1 MNTGYEGIL
10 QFRGKW
16 RDYQERVLLHAQ
28 QYLKDGK
35 IHIVAAPGSGKT
47 TLGIE
52 LIRRLGA
59 PCLIFSPS
67 ITIRQQWLMRIQEG
81 FLTEQAD
88 PQEILSND
96 LKQMKQMTAT
106 TYQAL
111 YSAMKRE
118 QGTLEEDSGEAAEE
132 DAAASEAVDG
142 VDAADSKV
150 AAGGVTEEADGE
162 KETEQVDYRDFDIF
176 KAVKEA
182 GITTIC
188 LDEAHH
194 LRSEW
199 WKALETFLDKLP
211 DVKIIALTATPPYDS
226 TPAQW
231 KRYIDMCGPIDEEI
245 FTPELVREGSLCPH
259 QDYVYFNWPTREE
272 EAYVREHQ
280 KRMQMQVQKMMA
292 DETLRRIVSS
302 HQGLMHPEEYSER
315 FLDKPEY
322 FTALL
327 VYCQA
332 KGIPFSG
339 YLRKL
344 IGTKGKLPG
353 MDAHWMEVLL
363 QGVLYEDRESYTMM
377 EAEREGL
384 LQELKEAGAIYRNK
398 VALRDNEAIK
408 KVLMKSQGKMESIH
422 AIVQAEYEA
431 LENDLRLLVLCDYIK
446 KDKLPEIGSKDTLV
460 TELGAVPIFEYLRR
474 QNMAGIRLGVLS
486 GTVIIVPMEVEAKLP
501 ELLAQYGCSGTLN
514 PLGDTGYGQLMIKGK
529 STHTVAV
536 VTELFRQGEI
546 HTLIGTKSLLGE
558 GWDAPCINSLILATY
573 VGSFMLSN
581 QMRGRAIRTD
591 REQPDK
597 TGNIWHLACIF
608 PKERGQQS
616 NTDAEGDYEM
626 LERRFESFLGVSCR
640 EDVIESGIG
649 RLDIPKITSKYEVD
663 KANRMMLERAKDRN
677 ALRQRW
683 NQSLQE
689 VRNQMEIEQI
699 DEIAAKEIETG
710 YIFINAVCIE
720 IIQVILAILLM
731 SGRMMAQKLG
741 NHPAFLL
748 LGIALLAAFAGIVYQ
763 GIRLFKFSTPARR
776 MKQLSKAMLD
786 ALRECGE
793 LEDGAHCRTEVESF
807 NGLVV
812 GTWLKGGTT
821 RDKTTYSA
829 CMEELWGVIDN
840 PRYLLIREKIFG
852 TSRECYSVPEIFGRQ
867 KERALIFE
875 KHMKRALGPYHV
887 VYTRTPEG
895 RKLLLKERTRSF
907 VNQNQ
912 SLLQGKKIAKGY

>member
-59 PCLIFSPS
+59 PS

-81 FLTEQAD
+81 FLTEEAD

-132 DAAASEAVDG
+132 DAAASEAVDAAYSKMTG
-142 VDAADSKV
+142 EVD
-150 AAGGVTEEADGE
+150 TESGD
-162 KETEQVDYRDFDIF
+162 TMEQVDYRDFDIF

-211 DVKIIALTATPPYDS
+211 DVQIIALTATPPYDS

-327 VYCQA
+327 VYC
-332 KGIPFSG
+332 
-339 YLRKL
+339 
-344 IGTKGKLPG
+344 
-353 MDAHWMEVLL
+353 
-363 QGVLYEDRESYTMM
+363 
-377 EAEREGL
+377 
-384 LQELKEAGAIYRNK
+384 
-398 VALRDNEAIK
+398 
-408 KVLMKSQGKMESIH
+408 
-422 AIVQAEYEA
+422 
-431 LENDLRLLVLCDYIK
+431 
-446 KDKLPEIGSKDTLV
+446 
-460 TELGAVPIFEYLRR
+460 
-474 QNMAGIRLGVLS
+474 
-486 GTVIIVPMEVEAKLP
+486 
-501 ELLAQYGCSGTLN
+501 
-514 PLGDTGYGQLMIKGK
+514 
-529 STHTVAV
+529 
-536 VTELFRQGEI
+536 
-546 HTLIGTKSLLGE
+546 
-558 GWDAPCINSLILATY
+558 
-573 VGSFMLSN
+573 
-581 QMRGRAIRTD
+581 
-591 REQPDK
+591 
-597 TGNIWHLACIF
+597 
-608 PKERGQQS
+608 
-616 NTDAEGDYEM
+616 
-626 LERRFESFLGVSCR
+626 
-640 EDVIESGIG
+640 
-649 RLDIPKITSKYEVD
+649 
-663 KANRMMLERAKDRN
+663 
-677 ALRQRW
+677 
-683 NQSLQE
+683 
-689 VRNQMEIEQI
+689 
-699 DEIAAKEIETG
+699 
-710 YIFINAVCIE
+710 
-720 IIQVILAILLM
+720 
-731 SGRMMAQKLG
+731 
-741 NHPAFLL
+741 
-748 LGIALLAAFAGIVYQ
+748 
-763 GIRLFKFSTPARR
+763 
-776 MKQLSKAMLD
+776 
-786 ALRECGE
+786 
-793 LEDGAHCRTEVESF
+793 
-807 NGLVV
+807 
-812 GTWLKGGTT
+812 
-821 RDKTTYSA
+821 
-829 CMEELWGVIDN
+829 
-840 PRYLLIREKIFG
+840 
-852 TSRECYSVPEIFGRQ
+852 
-867 KERALIFE
+867 
-875 KHMKRALGPYHV
+875 
-887 VYTRTPEG
+887 
-895 RKLLLKERTRSF
+895 
-907 VNQNQ
+907 
-912 SLLQGKKIAKGY
+912 